1 MFLLRSR
8 ATHVPEGTTPPDP
21 GRVTVTVG
29 AGLGGAGLVV
39 AGLAAELLGGLAVG
53 LIVEVVVAVIV
64 AVVVA
69 RDEGTELV
77 GDKGPLPPSP
87 FISSAAADTPAT
99 AIAATSAT
107 AISTFR
113 VAEREEATRLIGDVT
128 GESDGGGGPWSGC
141 GCGLGASRWTGV

>member
-1 MFLLRSR
+1 M
-8 ATHVPEGTTPPDP
+8 P
-21 GRVTVTVG
+21 VG
-29 AGLGGAGLVV
+29 AALGGAGLVV
-39 AGLAAELLGGLAVG
+39 AGLAVGLGGALAVG
-53 LIVEVVVAVIV
+53 PVVEVIVAVVV

-77 GDKGPLPPSP
+77 GDKGPSPPSP

-113 VAEREEATRLIGDVT
+113 VAERGEATDLIGDVT
-128 GESDGGGGPWSGC
+128 GGPDSDD
-141 GCGLGASRWTGV
+141 GA

>member
-1 MFLLRSR
+1 M
-8 ATHVPEGTTPPDP
+8 
-21 GRVTVTVG
+21 TVG

-39 AGLAAELLGGLAVG
+39 AGLGGGLAVG
-53 LIVEVVVAVIV
+53 PVVDVVV

-69 RDEGTELV
+69 VTVAREEGTELV
-77 GDKGPLPPSP
+77 GDKGPSPPSP

-113 VAEREEATRLIGDVT
+113 VAEREEATDLIGDVT
-128 GESDGGGGPWSGC
+128 GESDGGGGAWVGRD
-141 GCGLGASRWTGV
+141 GFGASRRVGL

>member
-8 ATHVPEGTTPPDP
+8 ATHVPEGAAPPDP
-21 GRVTVTVG
+21 GRVTVPVG
-29 AGLGGAGLVV
+29 AGLGDAGLVV
-39 AGLAAELLGGLAVG
+39 AGLAVAGFECALAVG
-53 LIVEVVVAVIV
+53 PVVEVIV

-69 RDEGTELV
+69 VAVARDEGADPV
-77 GDKGPLPPSP
+77 GDKGPLSPSP

-113 VAEREEATRLIGDVT
+113 VAEREEATDLIGDVT
-128 GESDGGGGPWSGC
+128 GGSDGDDD
-141 GCGLGASRWTGV
+141 A